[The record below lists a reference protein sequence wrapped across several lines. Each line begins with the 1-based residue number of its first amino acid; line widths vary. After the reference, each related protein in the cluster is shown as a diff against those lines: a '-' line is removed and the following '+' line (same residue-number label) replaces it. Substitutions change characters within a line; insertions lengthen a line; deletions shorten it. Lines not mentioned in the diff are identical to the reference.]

1 MAISALD
8 RAMLR
13 AQKTLPLIKGRPVG
27 PQTALAR
34 VLGVRPQT
42 VQRWSHLGY
51 APPDRALKIEE
62 LYGIP
67 RRELIDP
74 ALIELVGSAT

>member
-1 MAISALD
+1 MDALD

-13 AQKTLPLIKGRPVG
+13 AQQTLPLIKGRPVG
-27 PQTALAR
+27 KQTALAL
-34 VLGVRPQT
+34 VLGVKPQA
-42 VQRWSHLGY
+42 VQRWSRLGY
-51 APPDRALKIEE
+51 APPDRALRIEE

-74 ALIELVGSAT
+74 ALLNLIGA